1 MPAQKGWLF
10 DVYPS
15 RDGMVLWL
23 KTEQRCLRLIDPYWA
38 TFYLGGPDAALK
50 QCAAY
55 LSRQRLPITTK
66 WTERKELLSDC
77 FIPVLKVSTPRL
89 DRFSTLVQSVYRVN
103 PELTFYNCDILL
115 PQLYFYE
122 TGLFPLAQCELAYD
136 EAFRLTDFQLLDSAW
151 EIDYL
156 VPPLRF
162 LQLRMEQDANP
173 NHGRP
178 TRLIASVDDRE
189 FVFEAEGAE
198 LLHGLNALLLTHDPD
213 VIVTRY
219 GDSYIIPRLRRLAD
233 AHGSPLALNR
243 DGAAGIRGKQSKSF
257 FTYGKIV
264 YRAGAQVLH
273 GRWHLDIENSFAV
286 DETGLDGLVELA
298 RITKLPVQRCA
309 RTSVGTGVSSMQLDV
324 AFRDGYLIPWRK
336 RLPEA
341 FKTGSELL
349 LTDKGG
355 LVFQPRIG
363 WHEQVGELDFS
374 AMFPTIMVKH
384 NISQETVLCDCCPEN
399 RVPEVGHH
407 ICTKR
412 RGLVPRTLEP
422 MLERRMTYKRLLKQ
436 PLTTEE
442 RERYDRRQSALK
454 WLGVVSFGYQGY
466 RNARFGRL
474 EGHEAITA
482 YSREA
487 LLAAKEIAEAQGY
500 SLLHA
505 IVDSMWLQKAGA
517 MVQDYERLAADISR
531 QTGLPILVE
540 GMYNWIAFLPS
551 KRSPKAPVPNRF
563 FGRFLNGAMKVR
575 GLEVRRSD
583 TPGFVRCAQA
593 AMLATLSTA
602 KSSDECRA
610 LIPGLLDDL
619 RAKVDQ
625 LREGRV
631 SLAELAITKHLSQEP
646 GEYKTD
652 TILAE
657 AAKDLASRGVRLSP
671 GEEIQLVIV
680 DSRANDKVSKAKAYA
695 LYDGSLGYDVE
706 KYTEL
711 LLKAAESVLW
721 SFGYDYARLKAMFP
735 EGLSLRRNEVTEAIQ
750 PFSRLLRSRGS
761 LAMTRDSRGNHEAEE
776 SK

>member
-1 MPAQKGWLF
+1 MPTQRGWLF

-23 KTEQRCLRLIDPYWA
+23 KTEEAALRLVDPYWA
-38 TFYLGGPDAALK
+38 SFYLAGPEAALK
-50 QCAAY
+50 RCAAH
-55 LSRQRLPITTK
+55 LTRQHLPIRTE
-66 WTERKELLSDC
+66 WTERKELLSDR
-77 FIPVLKVSTPRL
+77 FIPVLQVSTPRL
-89 DRFSTLVQSVYRVN
+89 DRFSALVQSAYRLN
-103 PELTFYNCDILL
+103 PDLTFYNCDILL
-115 PQLYFYE
+115 PQIYFYE
-122 TGLFPLAQCELAYD
+122 KRLFPLAQCELAYD
-136 EAFRLTDFQLLDSAW
+136 EAFRLTDFQLLDSPW

-178 TRLIASVDDRE
+178 ARLIASVDDRE
-189 FVFEAEGAE
+189 YVFEEEGAE
-198 LLHGLNALLLTHDPD
+198 LLHGLNALLLAEDPD
-213 VIVTRY
+213 VIVSRY

-233 AHGSPLALNR
+233 TCGITLALNR
-243 DGAAGIRGKQSKSF
+243 DDAAGIRGKQAKSF

-273 GRWHLDIENSFAV
+273 GRWHLDIENSFVV

-324 AFRDGYLIPWRK
+324 AFQDGYLIPWRK

-363 WHEQVGELDFS
+363 WYEQVGELDFS
-374 AMFPTIMVKH
+374 AMFPSIMVKY
-384 NISQETVLCDCCPEN
+384 NISQETLLCACCPDN
-399 RVPEVGHH
+399 RVPEIGHH
-407 ICTKR
+407 ICAKR
-412 RGLVPRTLEP
+412 RGLVARTLAP
-422 MLERRMTYKRLLKQ
+422 LLERRSAYKRLLKQ
-436 PLTTEE
+436 ALTTEE

-487 LLAAKEIAEAQGY
+487 LLTAKEIAEAQGY

-517 MVQDYERLAADISR
+517 TVQDYERLAADISR

-563 FGRFLNGAMKVR
+563 FGRFLDGTTKVR

-583 TPGFVRCAQA
+583 TPGFVRRVQRT
-593 AMLATLSTA
+593 MLSTLSMA
-602 KSSDECRA
+602 RAHDECRA
-610 LIPGLLDDL
+610 CVPGLLDDL
-619 RAKVDQ
+619 RAKVDE
-625 LREGRV
+625 LRGGRV
-631 SLAELAITKHLSQEP
+631 PLAELAITKHLSQGPEA
-646 GEYKTD
+646 YATD

-671 GEEIQLVIV
+671 GEAIQLVIV
-680 DSRANDKVSKAKAYA
+680 DSKANDRVSKAKAYA

-721 SFGYDYARLKAMFP
+721 FFGYDYPRLKALMS
-735 EGLSLRRNEVTEAIQ
+735 EQ
-750 PFSRLLRSRGS
+750 
-761 LAMTRDSRGNHEAEE
+761 HE
-776 SK
+776 

>member
-10 DVYPS
+10 DIYPS

-23 KTEQRCLRLIDPYWA
+23 KTEETALRLVDPYWA
-38 TFYLGGPDAALK
+38 SFYLAGPDATLK
-50 QCAAY
+50 ECAAR
-55 LSRQRLPITTK
+55 LSRQPLPVRTK
-66 WTERKELLSDC
+66 WMERKELLSDR
-77 FIPVLKVSTPRL
+77 FIPVLQVSTPRL
-89 DRFSTLVQSVYRVN
+89 DRFSALVQSAYRFN

-122 TGLFPLAQCELAYD
+122 KGLFPLAQCELAYD
-136 EAFRLTDFQLLDSAW
+136 EAFRLTDIHLLDSPW

-189 FVFEAEGAE
+189 FVFEEEGEE
-198 LLHGLNALLLTHDPD
+198 LLRGLNALLMAHDPD
-213 VIVTRY
+213 VIVSRY

-233 AHGSPLALNR
+233 AHGIPIALNR
-243 DGAAGIRGKQSKSF
+243 DSAAGVRGKQAKSF

-273 GRWHLDIENSFAV
+273 GRWHLDIENSFV
-286 DETGLDGLVELA
+286 VGETGLDGLIELA
-298 RITKLPVQRCA
+298 RLTKLPVQRCA

-324 AFRDGYLIPWRK
+324 AFQDGYLIPWRK
-336 RLPEA
+336 RLPEE
-341 FKTGSELL
+341 FKTGSDLL

-363 WHEQVGELDFS
+363 WHEQVCELDFS
-374 AMFPTIMVKH
+374 AMFPSIMVKY
-384 NISQETVLCDCCPEN
+384 NISQETLLCACCPQS
-399 RVPEVGHH
+399 RVPEIGHH

-412 RGLVPRTLEP
+412 RGLVARTLTP
-422 MLERRMTYKRLLKQ
+422 LLERRRRYKRLLKQ
-436 PLTTEE
+436 ARTVDE
-442 RERYDRRQSALK
+442 RERYDKRQSALK

-487 LLAAKEIAEAQGY
+487 LLTAKEIAEAQGY
-500 SLLHA
+500 ALLHA
-505 IVDSMWLQKAGA
+505 IVDSMWLQKPGA
-517 MVQDYERLAADISR
+517 TLREYERLADDISR

-540 GMYNWIAFLPS
+540 GMYEWIAFLPS

-563 FGRFLNGAMKVR
+563 FGRFVNGMMKVR

-583 TPGFVRCAQA
+583 TPGFVRRAQA
-593 AMLATLSTA
+593 AMLATLSKA
-602 KSSDECRA
+602 KTTEDCRA
-610 LIPGLLDDL
+610 RVPELLDNL
-619 RAKVDQ
+619 KARVDQ
-625 LREGRV
+625 LRSGTV
-631 SLAELAITKHLSQEP
+631 PLAELAITKHLSQEP
-646 GEYKTD
+646 EQYTTD

-657 AAKDLASRGVRLSP
+657 AAKDLAGRGVRLSP
-671 GEEIQLVIV
+671 GEAIQLVIV

-721 SFGYDYARLKAMFP
+721 FFGYDYPRLQTLVSEQAK
-735 EGLSLRRNEVTEAIQ
+735 
-750 PFSRLLRSRGS
+750 
-761 LAMTRDSRGNHEAEE
+761 
-776 SK
+776 

>member
-1 MPAQKGWLF
+1 MRAQKGWLF
-10 DVYPS
+10 DIYPS

-23 KTEQRCLRLIDPYWA
+23 KTEETALRLVDPYWA
-38 TFYLGGPDAALK
+38 SFYLAGTDAVLK
-50 QCAAY
+50 GCASHLA
-55 LSRQRLPITTK
+55 RQRLPVRTE
-66 WTERKELLSDC
+66 WTERKELLSDRL
-77 FIPVLKVSTPRL
+77 ITVLKVSTPRL
-89 DRFSTLVQSVYRVN
+89 DRFSALVQSVYHFN

-136 EAFRLTDFQLLDSAW
+136 GTMRLTDIRLLDSPW

-178 TRLIASVDDRE
+178 TRLIASVDERE
-189 FVFEAEGAE
+189 FVFEEEGEE
-198 LLHGLNALLLTHDPD
+198 LLKSLNALLITEDPD
-213 VIVTRY
+213 VIVSKY
-219 GDSYIIPRLRRLAD
+219 GDSYILPRLRRLAD
-233 AHGSPLALNR
+233 ACGMTLALNR
-243 DGAAGIRGKQSKSF
+243 DTAAGISGKQAKSF

-286 DETGLDGLVELA
+286 DETGFDGLIELA
-298 RITKLPVQRCA
+298 RLTKLPVQRCA
-309 RTSVGTGVSSMQLDV
+309 RTSVGTGVSSMQLDLAV
-324 AFRDGYLIPWRK
+324 QDGYLIPWRK
-336 RLPEA
+336 RLPEE
-341 FKTGSELL
+341 FKTGSEML

-374 AMFPTIMVKH
+374 AMFPSIMVRH
-384 NISQETVLCDCCPEN
+384 NISQETLLCACCPEN
-399 RVPEVGHH
+399 RVPEIGHH

-412 RGLVPRTLEP
+412 LGLVPRTLAP
-422 MLERRMTYKRLLKQ
+422 LLERRRIYKTRMKQ
-436 PLTTEE
+436 AVTADE
-442 RERYDRRQSALK
+442 RDLYDRRQSALK

-482 YSREA
+482 FSRES
-487 LLAAKEIAEAQGY
+487 LLTAKEIAEAQGY

-505 IVDSMWLQKAGA
+505 IVDSMWLEKAGA
-517 MVQDYERLAADISR
+517 TLRDYEQLAADISR
-531 QTGLPILVE
+531 QIGLPIFVE

-551 KRSPKAPVPNRF
+551 KRFPKAPVPNRF

-583 TPGFVRCAQA
+583 TPGFVRRAQA
-593 AMLATLSTA
+593 AMLETLSKA
-602 KSSDECRA
+602 KSADECRA
-610 LIPGLLDDL
+610 RVPELLEELLERIDRL
-619 RAKVDQ
+619 RS
-625 LREGRV
+625 GRV
-631 SLAELAITKHLSQEP
+631 PLAELAITKHLSQEP
-646 GEYKTD
+646 EQYQTD
-652 TILAE
+652 TILSQ
-657 AAKDLASRGVRLSP
+657 AAKDLASRGVYLSP
-671 GEEIQLVIV
+671 GEAIQLVIV
-680 DSRANDKVSKAKAYA
+680 NSGAKDKISKAKAFA

-711 LLKAAESVLW
+711 LLKAAESALW
-721 SFGYDYARLKAMFP
+721 FFGCDYARLKAL
-735 EGLSLRRNEVTEAIQ
+735 LSGQGGVPL
-750 PFSRLLRSRGS
+750 
-761 LAMTRDSRGNHEAEE
+761 
-776 SK
+776 